1 MTTNTRIIYADNAA
15 TTFPKPP
22 EVLSEM
28 LEVYTKKGVSPG
40 RGSYDLSIEAE
51 NLVDEVR
58 RQCCTFFNGD
68 DPSRVVFGYN
78 ATDALNLIIQGL
90 IEPGRHVVSSCLEH
104 NSVLRPLHYFLQQGV
119 IGLDLVSFDSEGF
132 IDPGDVAKT
141 IRPETRFVIINHG
154 SNVVGTVQPVE
165 QIGDVCAERGVPL
178 ILDVTQ
184 TAGIVPIDMQKWG
197 VSAIAFTGHKSL
209 YGPTG
214 IGGLVAR
221 VGLDVRTTRFGGTG
235 LDSRS
240 LVHSQ
245 SYPQR
250 LEAGTINILGVIGLS
265 AGIRY
270 IERQGLRRLYE
281 EKMVLTRRLRDGL
294 SAMEGVKLYCARS
307 LKNHLPLLLCNAEG
321 IDPEQVSTIL
331 DGDFGIATRAGLHC
345 APLVHQEL
353 GTSPR
358 GAVRFSF
365 GLFNT
370 PEEIEKILRAM
381 EAISR
386 SQRKG

>member
-1 MTTNTRIIYADNAA
+1 MAIAVTTNTRIIYADNAA

-22 EVLSEM
+22 EVLTEM

-51 NLVDEVR
+51 NLVDGVR
-58 RQCCTFFNGD
+58 RQVCAFFNGD

-78 ATDALNLIIQGL
+78 ATDALNLIVQGL
-90 IEPGRHVVSSCLEH
+90 IEPGCHVVSTRLEH

-119 IGLDLVSFDSEGF
+119 ISLDLVPSDSQGF

-165 QIGDVCAERGVPL
+165 QIGDVCVERGIPL

-214 IGGLVAR
+214 IGGLVVRAE
-221 VGLDVRTTRFGGTG
+221 LDVRTTRFGGTG

-240 LVHSQ
+240 LIHSE

-270 IERQGLRRLYE
+270 IEGQGISRLYE
-281 EKMVLTRRLRDGL
+281 KEMIPARRLRDGL
-294 SAMEGVKLYCARS
+294 SAMGGREV
-307 LKNHLPLLLCNAEG
+307 LLR
-321 IDPEQVSTIL
+321 PVS
-331 DGDFGIATRAGLHC
+331 
-345 APLVHQEL
+345 QEPPAF
-353 GTSPR
+353 TF
-358 GAVRFSF
+358 V
-365 GLFNT
+365 
-370 PEEIEKILRAM
+370 
-381 EAISR
+381 
-386 SQRKG
+386 QC